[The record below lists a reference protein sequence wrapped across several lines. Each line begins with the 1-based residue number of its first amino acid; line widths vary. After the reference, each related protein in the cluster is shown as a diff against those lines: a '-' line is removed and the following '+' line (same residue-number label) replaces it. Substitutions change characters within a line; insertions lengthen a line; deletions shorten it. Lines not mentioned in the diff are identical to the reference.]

1 MGSNPTVGTNSRH
14 IMNAY
19 AKIEKLREE
28 LNQKLDP
35 VFKEYVEAELDY
47 SSEIANG
54 YSAADQRKAELRLI
68 AAMNALCSRR

>member
-1 MGSNPTVGTNSRH
+1 
-14 IMNAY
+14 MNAY

-35 VFKEYVEAELDY
+35 AFKEYVEAELDY

-54 YSAADQRKAELRLI
+54 YSIADQRKAEQRLI
-68 AAMNALCSRR
+68 TAMNTLCSRR